1 MNLPF
6 APAILRFVAVLGLM
20 LAWLVCTNHC
30 GLLLWNGAAM
40 PAAQCCAGD
49 AGSEDGPNPADHGA
63 GCCKI
68 KAPLAEN
75 LTVPLAPELAAAESM
90 LGAPLLVPPA
100 RDLVGV
106 SEPAR
111 GPPRAP
117 TLLELVWESCQRS
130 QAPPVAA

>member
-6 APAILRFVAVLGLM
+6 APAILRFAAVLGM
-20 LAWLVCTNHC
+20 MVAWLVCTNHC
-30 GLLLWNGAAM
+30 GLLLWTGDAM
-40 PAAQCCAGD
+40 ASAPCCAGD
-49 AGSEDGPNPADHGA
+49 AGSEDGPNPADHGV

-68 KAPLAEN
+68 KAPLAEK
-75 LTVPLAPELAAAESM
+75 LTVPLVELASVETI
-90 LGAPLLVPPA
+90 LGAPPLVPRA
-100 RDLVGV
+100 RELVGAL
-106 SEPAR
+106 EPAR